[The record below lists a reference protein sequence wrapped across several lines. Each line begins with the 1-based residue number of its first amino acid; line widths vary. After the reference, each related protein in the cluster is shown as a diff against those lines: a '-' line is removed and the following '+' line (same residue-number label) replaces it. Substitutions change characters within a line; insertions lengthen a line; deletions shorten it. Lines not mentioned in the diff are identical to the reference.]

1 MLTGE
6 LPGQR
11 LEPPSKKVQIDVR
24 LDEIVLRALEK
35 KPELR
40 YQQASVLKTEV
51 ETIVS
56 GTGSS
61 PIGARRPKPAWF
73 NRVGMLFLA
82 AGGIALLPTLFSLGT
97 DRFVWHSGSLLA
109 MTGLA
114 LFTRHQ
120 TWRVLAIGCNVLAA
134 AFGIS
139 ALGWFV
145 MLVFGGKLPSGW
157 SIGVA
162 GLSDNVALAVILG
175 LLQLLGFV
183 AGVWALFRRDAR
195 EAFKTRRKQA
205 ETIATTPEPSSRREE
220 AQTEFAKPSQSWGTW
235 SPFQS
240 PEVRE
245 ICAHLTKAEI
255 NQFWL
260 LGLLFGVWIM
270 AATFGI
276 PALIRSSP
284 SPGNWIVASVFGI
297 LFVVSLPML
306 HRMMR
311 QFLCSTG
318 WARERGFTP
327 EQLRLFS
334 FCRGNLWKGIGVL
347 AVGLLLIFAQHK
359 AMISYLGLPDLSQWQ
374 KTNTAG
380 LHPPRQPRTAITN
393 ALASF
398 SFGPLIERTVTDLAD
413 LDKGVLVNLPLSGV
427 LSDRDPARYDWFNR
441 DTNAFPF
448 MRQQGID
455 LFQGHHGL
463 IGVDLRVVSLEG
475 KDWRGLTP
483 VGLRQKLDALRLPKA
498 PASIVISNER
508 LPFGFET
515 REGALGILE
524 VTDFNLP
531 RGMKIRY
538 KQVPKTDGESPKS
551 FHDKEPADLRI
562 AKTKLAAL
570 RSRYR
575 EQHPLVQEALKRVA
589 ELERL
594 RIEEPNAPANLRE
607 AKANLAELRSDYGEA
622 HPDVQTVL
630 AGIKELERIGRE
642 EPNASPQLRAAK
654 SRLAELRVSYAEG
667 HPEIRKQV
675 AVIEALERKK

>member
-1 MLTGE
+1 M
-6 LPGQR
+6 
-11 LEPPSKKVQIDVR
+11 
-24 LDEIVLRALEK
+24 
-35 KPELR
+35 
-40 YQQASVLKTEV
+40 
-51 ETIVS
+51 
-56 GTGSS
+56 
-61 PIGARRPKPAWF
+61 
-73 NRVGMLFLA
+73 
-82 AGGIALLPTLFSLGT
+82 
-97 DRFVWHSGSLLA
+97 
-109 MTGLA
+109 
-114 LFTRHQ
+114 
-120 TWRVLAIGCNVLAA
+120 
-134 AFGIS
+134 
-139 ALGWFV
+139 
-145 MLVFGGKLPSGW
+145 
-157 SIGVA
+157 
-162 GLSDNVALAVILG
+162 
-175 LLQLLGFV
+175 
-183 AGVWALFRRDAR
+183 
-195 EAFKTRRKQA
+195 A
-205 ETIATTPEPSSRREE
+205 E
-220 AQTEFAKPSQSWGTW
+220 
-235 SPFQS
+235 
-240 PEVRE
+240 
-245 ICAHLTKAEI
+245 
-255 NQFWL
+255 
-260 LGLLFGVWIM
+260 
-270 AATFGI
+270 
-276 PALIRSSP
+276 
-284 SPGNWIVASVFGI
+284 
-297 LFVVSLPML
+297 
-306 HRMMR
+306 
-311 QFLCSTG
+311 
-318 WARERGFTP
+318 
-327 EQLRLFS
+327 
-334 FCRGNLWKGIGVL
+334 
-347 AVGLLLIFAQHK
+347 
-359 AMISYLGLPDLSQWQ
+359 
-374 KTNTAG
+374 TNTAG